1 MISSCRRK
9 PAQYAQYAL
18 DAFERLKWRYE
29 DIVGV
34 DMYALMIE
42 VLWGSR
48 RIRDVF
54 SLLDECEDAQL
65 CSRAWS
71 LASESDEEG
80 ESIATIDLR
89 NASADFARARLAHA
103 LAGLH
108 GKPVCGL
115 KILTGANLEIDSFE
129 ANSVQEALYTLLQE
143 FKCPLPVLAF
153 GPLDAVNGQ
162 EVPDAESDADANGGY
177 LCTHRGEGFERWL
190 KAFDVEAFFDEKDAD
205 CGTTLC

>member
-1 MISSCRRK
+1 MQDMEMAGVDADKKSYRSMISSCRRK

-34 DMYALMIE
+34 DMYALIIE

-71 LASESDEEG
+71 LARACCRAFSFAVVSGCVPPITRRAARSVSSSVVTASRRSSSVTPGSLQSD
-80 ESIATIDLR
+80 
-89 NASADFARARLAHA
+89 SA
-103 LAGLH
+103 
-108 GKPVCGL
+108 
-115 KILTGANLEIDSFE
+115 
-129 ANSVQEALYTLLQE
+129 
-143 FKCPLPVLAF
+143 
-153 GPLDAVNGQ
+153 
-162 EVPDAESDADANGGY
+162 
-177 LCTHRGEGFERWL
+177 
-190 KAFDVEAFFDEKDAD
+190 
-205 CGTTLC
+205 